1 MSKNSDFTVT
11 SGNEALSNHP
21 RESDDALSLQL
32 LREFLSLSRKD
43 KLKVIHFVSG
53 LASSSHQD
61 DN

>member
-11 SGNEALSNHP
+11 SGNEAFSNHT

-32 LREFLSLSRKD
+32 LREFLRLSRKD
-43 KLKVIHFVSG
+43 KLKTIHFVSG
-53 LASSSHQD
+53 LASSPPQE